1 MPKKKLQ
8 RFAENESFNNLIQP
22 KLEEVLNKDYKLKG
36 KWKDDFFKNQNE
48 LILEL
53 GCGKGEYSV
62 EMAQLFPGKNFIGID
77 NKGARLWYGAK
88 EVHTNQISN
97 CGFIRTKIDMITSF
111 FTEGETDEIWLTF
124 SDPQKE
130 GRRERKRLTS
140 PIFINRYRQLLKKDG
155 IIHLKTDSDDLF
167 NYTMSQIDKE
177 DYKLVYASSDIYKD
191 INDFKDPLKQDILKI
206 RTHYEKLFSE
216 KGATI
221 KYLEFRI

>member
-88 EVHTNQISN
+88 EVQVGS
-97 CGFIRTKIDMITSF
+97 
-111 FTEGETDEIWLTF
+111 
-124 SDPQKE
+124 
-130 GRRERKRLTS
+130 
-140 PIFINRYRQLLKKDG
+140 
-155 IIHLKTDSDDLF
+155 
-167 NYTMSQIDKE
+167 
-177 DYKLVYASSDIYKD
+177 
-191 INDFKDPLKQDILKI
+191 
-206 RTHYEKLFSE
+206 
-216 KGATI
+216 
-221 KYLEFRI
+221 